1 MLARSCE
8 VGREARARDEGGQL
22 SSAEPAWVMLARPVD
37 LGHHYCVRAAQA
49 VSEFVAK
56 RHVARVAVRLE
67 DQHQPLVV
75 ELTSRGECYPDLGGV
90 MTVVVVERCAL
101 PRAQALHPPTRARE
115 R

>member
-1 MLARSCE
+1 MLPCSCKVGCEARSWH
-8 VGREARARDEGGQL
+8 EGGEL
-22 SSAEPAWVMLARPVD
+22 SPAEPAWIRLARSVD
-37 LGHHYCVRAAQA
+37 LGHHHRIRAAQA
-49 VSEFVAK
+49 LREFVAK
-56 RHVARVAVRLE
+56 RQIARVAVRLE

-75 ELTSRGECYPDLGGV
+75 ELPSRGECYPDLGGV

>member
-1 MLARSCE
+1 MLPRSCK
-8 VGREARARDEGGQL
+8 VGREARSWHEGGEL
-22 SSAEPAWVMLARPVD
+22 SPAKPARVMLARSVD
-37 LGHHYCVRAAQA
+37 LGYHNPICAAQA
-49 VSEFVAK
+49 VREFVAK
-56 RHVARVAVRLE
+56 RQVARVAVRLE